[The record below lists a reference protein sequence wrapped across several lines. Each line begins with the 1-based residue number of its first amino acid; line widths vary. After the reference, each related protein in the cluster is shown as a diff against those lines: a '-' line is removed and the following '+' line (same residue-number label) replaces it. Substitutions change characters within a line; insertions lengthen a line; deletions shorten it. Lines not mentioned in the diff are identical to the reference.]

1 MLGSKFTPKEIF
13 AAQTGGTRHGTLVLV
28 SNPVPAVQI
37 LRNFSYLISR
47 NAAIVKKLSDSSD
60 DNCLI

>member
-1 MLGSKFTPKEIF
+1 MLGSKFTRNEIH
-13 AAQTGGTRHGTLVLV
+13 AAETGGTTHGTLVLV
-28 SNPVPAVQI
+28 SNPVPPVQI